1 MSASERTPSLRRS
14 RLGAFIVSA
23 VVLELTLA
31 TAAIHFGLG
40 SGLQILN
47 AGGYL
52 FFGAL
57 YAAAVLA
64 QVPAFTT
71 LTALG
76 LGGYTLA
83 TIAGYLIIGPYF
95 TLGWATKAIEAALVG
110 LLAAEYL
117 LTQRWPNR
125 QPRSVAAGRRGE

>member
-1 MSASERTPSLRRS
+1 
-14 RLGAFIVSA
+14 VSA
-23 VVLELTLA
+23 VVLELALA
-31 TAAIHFGLG
+31 AAAIHFTLG
-40 SGLQILN
+40 SGIQLLN

-64 QVPAFTT
+64 QVPAFST
-71 LTALG
+71 LTSLG
-76 LGGYTLA
+76 LGGYTLL

-95 TLGWATKAIEAALVG
+95 ALGWATKAIEAALVG

-117 LTQRWPNR
+117 LTQRVPNR
-125 QPRSVAAGRRGE
+125 QPRSVGTGRPGA

>member
-1 MSASERTPSLRRS
+1 MSATERTLSLRRS
-14 RLGAFIVSA
+14 RLGAFVVSA
-23 VVLELTLA
+23 VVLELALA
-31 TAAIHFGLG
+31 AAAIHFSLG

-47 AGGYL
+47 GGGYL

-71 LTALG
+71 LTTLG
-76 LGGYTLA
+76 LGGYTLV

-95 TLGWATKAIEAALVG
+95 ALGWATKAIEAALVG

-117 LTQRWPNR
+117 LTQRRPNS
-125 QPRSVAAGRRGE
+125 QPRSVAASRPGE